1 MKKIIYLGAIVA
13 LSANFSCKK
22 STEGN
27 KSVIVTESQEKE
39 LKTENGKTDSSYSS
53 STVIKDEKG
62 INEEHTDRYV
72 AEDGS
77 SALVTF
83 KNTGK
88 ENTISIRSNNKT
100 ISAPRKAEKGEGVYG
115 NYDFE
120 IVSKNDS
127 ITITQGNNIIRLKK
141 ARK

>member
-39 LKTENGKTDSSYSS
+39 LNTENGKTDSSYSS

-62 INEEHTDRYV
+62 INEGAYRPLR
-72 AEDGS
+72 S
-77 SALVTF
+77 RRRIFSAGDV
-83 KNTGK
+83 
-88 ENTISIRSNNKT
+88 
-100 ISAPRKAEKGEGVYG
+100 
-115 NYDFE
+115 
-120 IVSKNDS
+120 
-127 ITITQGNNIIRLKK
+127 
-141 ARK
+141 